1 MGSPVRSPVRSP
13 VSSQRRRR
21 LRNLV
26 LLLAVC
32 IVLIIAQQRG
42 ADRAGNHTVVRL
54 TPNSGGLRCEC
65 QHRIQRKLASPTVT
79 VDGGGFHMAGSVIW
93 GGSVVRGPIGDY
105 HIFASRWDESLGH
118 GAWVTSSEVVHGV
131 SSSPL
136 GPFQFCGVALPRRG
150 PSHWDGMA
158 THNPTVHWDPVRG
171 EYALFYIGVTYSFQ
185 PPATGVKFE
194 NRTQYEIAWNTKRV
208 GVALSASLDGPWRR
222 LDAPII
228 QPRPRQWD
236 GGITSNP
243 AACIH
248 SDGSVLLFYKS
259 IVIGYPERNTAK
271 AQVYIHTYIHTY
283 VHTYIHT
290 YMHTYNPYT
299 HDLSMTNRAH
309 GKRVDTS

>member
-54 TPNSGGLRCEC
+54 TSIAQQGGADRAGNHTVVRLTSNSGGLRCEC

-158 THNPTVHWDPVRG
+158 THNPTGVH
-171 EYALFYIGVTYSFQ
+171 T
-185 PPATGVKFE
+185 
-194 NRTQYEIAWNTKRV
+194 
-208 GVALSASLDGPWRR
+208 
-222 LDAPII
+222 
-228 QPRPRQWD
+228 
-236 GGITSNP
+236 
-243 AACIH
+243 H
-248 SDGSVLLFYKS
+248 
-259 IVIGYPERNTAK
+259 
-271 AQVYIHTYIHTY
+271 IHTYIHAY
-283 VHTYIHT
+283 IRTYIHT
-290 YMHTYNPYT
+290 CIGT
-299 HDLSMTNRAH
+299 
-309 GKRVDTS
+309 G